1 MWTVTV
7 DKDKRVFLSE
17 EEFTETKRLYVEGNF
32 TTFDDHT
39 KYAVELAMKLNGTYK
54 QLQN

>member
-7 DKDKRVFLSE
+7 DKDNRVFLSE
-17 EEFTETKRLYVEGNF
+17 EEFTENKRLYIEGKFN
-32 TTFDDHT
+32 TLDDHT

>member
-17 EEFTETKRLYVEGNF
+17 EEFTETKRVYVEGNF
-32 TTFDDHT
+32 TTFNDHT

>member
-1 MWTVTV
+1 MMWTVTV

-17 EEFTETKRLYVEGNF
+17 EEFSENKRLYVEGKFN
-32 TTFDDHT
+32 TFDDHT

-54 QLQN
+54 QL